1 MEFKVGRARGLP
13 PGRVAGRVAGG
24 AAEVVVEVSSPSE
37 EYSSEDE
44 DKFAATSASEGFFVG
59 RVGRCARCGRRDI
72 ESNSNETC
80 YTARCIQ
87 NSRRCTPQVRLC
99 DGLVERTPNPHSLLV
114 VRINTY
120 GGRV

>member
-1 MEFKVGRARGLP
+1 MEAATSTREGFLEFKVGRARGLP

-72 ESNSNETC
+72 ESNSNEAC
-80 YTARCIQ
+80 L
-87 NSRRCTPQVRLC
+87 NSYSTQDSNSEKGDALPSS
-99 DGLVERTPNPHSLLV
+99 SLRQANFEL
-114 VRINTY
+114 
-120 GGRV
+120 